1 MCDPHYIWLFLIL
14 ILSIPHNFALSN
26 LENLIVLLVFN
37 KINKAIIFGIESR
50 IDQVIAN
57 LLDNSVSFSPSNAVI
72 TINLFMDKNTYKILI
87 KDQGPGFDE
96 NNLDKVF
103 ERFYSDR
110 PDDRE
115 GSHSGLGLNI
125 VKNIIDSHKGLIKV
139 YNKLDGD
146 GAVVDI
152 TLPSV

>member
-1 MCDPHYIWLFLIL
+1 M
-14 ILSIPHNFALSN
+14 
-26 LENLIVLLVFN
+26 
-37 KINKAIIFGIESR
+37 
-50 IDQVIAN
+50 
-57 LLDNSVSFSPSNAVI
+57 SFSPLNSLI
-72 TINLFMDKNTYKILI
+72 TINLFEDKNNYRILI
-87 KDQGPGFDE
+87 ADQGPGFDE

-110 PDDRE
+110 PDDQD

-139 YNKLDGD
+139 YNKSDSE
-146 GAVVDI
+146 GAIVDI

>member
-1 MCDPHYIWLFLIL
+1 M
-14 ILSIPHNFALSN
+14 
-26 LENLIVLLVFN
+26 
-37 KINKAIIFGIESR
+37 
-50 IDQVIAN
+50 
-57 LLDNSVSFSPSNAVI
+57 SFSPNDSKI
-72 TINLFMDKNTYKILI
+72 TIDLYFDKNNYKISI

-110 PDDRE
+110 PDDQE

-139 YNKLDGD
+139 YNKLNGE